1 MHDRDALAAL
11 DAADP
16 LAPLRDLFELPPG
29 VIYLDG
35 NSLGPLPRAT
45 PARIERVVREEWGRG
60 LIASWN
66 DAGWMAA
73 PARVGDLIARLIGAA
88 PGQVAVADTTTVNLH
103 KVLGALLD
111 LAPAGRRVILSERD
125 NFPSDLYVAEGL
137 AAGRGLRLEL
147 CGAAE
152 IPARLRDD
160 VAVLMLT
167 HVNYRTGAMHDMA
180 ALTEAARAAG
190 ALVIWDLAHSAGAVP
205 VDLLGAGADAA
216 VGCGYKF
223 LNGGPGAP
231 AFLWLHPR
239 HAARAMPTIW
249 GWLGHARP
257 FDFAPGYAPAEGIA
271 RFVCGTP
278 GVLATAA
285 LEEGVRTLLAAEA
298 HGGMAAIRAKSLA
311 LTRIFAELVE
321 ARLAGHGLAVVTPR
335 EDARR
340 GSQVCLS
347 RAEGGYGIIQALIAR
362 GVVGDFRA
370 PDILRF
376 GVTPLYT
383 RHVEMWDAVEALRAV
398 LEGGVWREPRFA
410 RRGLVT

>member
-1 MHDRDALAAL
+1 MDRHACAAL

-16 LAPLRDLFELPPG
+16 LAPLRDLFDLPPG
-29 VIYLDG
+29 LIYLDG

-45 PARIERVVREEWGRG
+45 PARLERVAREEWGRG

-66 DAGWMAA
+66 TAGWMASPGA
-73 PARVGDLIARLIGAA
+73 VGDLIAPLIGAA
-88 PGQVAVADTTTVNLH
+88 PKQVIAADSTSVNLH
-103 KVLGALLD
+103 KTLGALLD

-125 NFPSDLYVAEGL
+125 NFPSDLYVAQGI
-137 AAGRGLRLEL
+137 AAARGLRLVP
-147 CGAAE
+147 CDTAE
-152 IPARLRDD
+152 ITARLCDD

-180 ALTEAARAAG
+180 AVTAAAHAVG
-190 ALVIWDLAHSAGAVP
+190 ALMLWDLAHSAGAVP
-205 VDLLGAGADAA
+205 VDLLAAGADAA
-216 VGCGYKF
+216 ISCGYKY

-257 FDFAPGYAPAEGIA
+257 FEFSPHYAPAEGAA

-278 GVLATAA
+278 GVLGMAA
-285 LEEGVRTLLAAEA
+285 LEEGVRTLHAAEPF
-298 HGGMAAIRAKSLA
+298 GGMAAIRRKSLA
-311 LTRIFAELVE
+311 QTRLFMDLV
-321 ARLAGHGLAVVTPR
+321 RGRCGGHSLAIVTP
-335 EDARR
+335 EADARR

-347 RAEGGYGIIQALIAR
+347 RASGAYEIMQALIAR
-362 GVVGDFRA
+362 GIVGDFRA

-376 GVTPLYT
+376 GFTPLYT
-383 RHVEMWDAVEALRAV
+383 GFVDVWDAVEALRDV
-398 LEGGVWREPRFA
+398 LETGAWEDPRFA
-410 RRGLVT
+410 RRAFVT